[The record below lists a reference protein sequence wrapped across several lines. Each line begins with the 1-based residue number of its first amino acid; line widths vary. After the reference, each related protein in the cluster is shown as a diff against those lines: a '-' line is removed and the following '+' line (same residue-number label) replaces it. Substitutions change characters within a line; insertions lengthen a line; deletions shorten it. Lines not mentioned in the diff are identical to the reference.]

1 MKVLITGS
9 SGLIGSIL
17 VGQMRARHEVVG
29 YDRQAPEAV
38 PVGTTFVQG
47 DMLDREALQRALVG
61 VEGVVHL
68 AGIPYD
74 IPPLHEVFSVN
85 VQGTYN
91 ALDLAVEAGASHFL
105 FASSIMA
112 YGFGQN
118 VDPQY
123 FPVDEEHP
131 LLANRPYGLSKVVGE
146 QLCRSFS
153 ERSAI
158 RTYCFRLTTAV
169 SPGSRYDIYPSA
181 GRKVEVGIYQYF
193 DVRDFATLA
202 ENALA
207 DKQIQHESFLVS
219 AVDSGH
225 QESTADVIANYYP
238 QAELRYREL
247 NLNSPFVSI
256 EKAQRLLAFAPQHTW
271 RSERGR
277 PI

>member
-9 SGLIGSIL
+9 TGLIGSIL
-17 VGQMRARHEVVG
+17 VEQMRARHDVVG
-29 YDRQAPEAV
+29 YDRKAPEQV
-38 PVGTTFVQG
+38 PAGTAFFQG
-47 DMLDREALQRALVG
+47 DMLDRDTLGKALEG
-61 VEGVVHL
+61 VQGVVHL

-91 ALDLAVEAGASHFL
+91 ALELAVEAGASHFL

-118 VDPQY
+118 VDPRY
-123 FPVDEEHP
+123 FPVDEAHP

-146 QLCRSFS
+146 QLCRTFS
-153 ERSAI
+153 ERCGI
-158 RTYCFRLTTAV
+158 GTYCFRLTTAV
-169 SPGSRYDIYPSA
+169 APGKRYGMYPLSA
-181 GRKVEVGIYQYF
+181 RNAEVGIYQYF

-207 DKQIQHESFLVS
+207 DEKIQHDSFLVS

-225 QESTADVIANYYP
+225 GDATADVIARYYP
-238 QAELRYREL
+238 QAELRYGDL
-247 NLNSPFVSI
+247 QPNAPFVSI
-256 EKAQRLLAFAPQHTW
+256 DKAQRLLGFAPQYTW
-271 RSERGR
+271 GSEG
-277 PI
+277 

>member
-1 MKVLITGS
+1 MKILITGS
-9 SGLIGSIL
+9 TGFIGSIL
-17 VGQMRARHEVVG
+17 VEQLRARHDVVG
-29 YDRQAPEAV
+29 YDQNEPEQV
-38 PVGTTFVQG
+38 PVGTTFLQG
-47 DMLDREALQRALVG
+47 DTLDRDALKKAMDG

-74 IPPLHEVFSVN
+74 IPPLHEVFSIN

-91 ALDLAVEAGASHFL
+91 ALELAVEAGASHFL

-123 FPVDEEHP
+123 FPVDEQHP

-146 QLCRSFS
+146 QLCRTFS
-153 ERSAI
+153 ERCGI

-169 SPGSRYDIYPSA
+169 APGKRYEMYPLSE
-181 GRKVEVGIYQYF
+181 RKAEVGIYQYF

-202 ENALA
+202 EAALA
-207 DKQIQHESFLVS
+207 DKMIQHDSFLVS

-225 QESTADVIANYYP
+225 AKATGDVIASFYP
-238 QAELRYREL
+238 QAELRYDKLET
-247 NLNSPFVSI
+247 NSPFVSI
-256 EKAQRLLAFAPQHTW
+256 DKARRLLGFTPQHTW
-271 RSERGR
+271 RSERPGA
-277 PI
+277 